1 MKDNTVYINDMLE
14 SITRIEKY
22 IKNID
27 EDGFLKDDKIQ
38 DAVLRR
44 LEIIGEA
51 TKKIPNELKRK
62 YPLIPWKKVAG
73 LRDILIH
80 AY

>member
-1 MKDNTVYINDMLE
+1 MKDNTVYINDILE

-44 LEIIGEA
+44 FEIIGEA
-51 TKKIPNELKRK
+51 TKKIPTELKRN
-62 YPLIPWKKVAG
+62 YPLIP
-73 LRDILIH
+73 
-80 AY
+80 